1 MFPKN
6 TFFLVAVIM
15 LLVSCEAEENYPG
28 TEYAPQMYHSVPYE
42 PLSQFTEED
51 VDGVLETW
59 YYNTIDKAPNSIST
73 EYTNKK
79 HLINSLEPVEGTIKR
94 QKYSSVEELDSAGN
108 RQLLLYNI
116 DADDFETA
124 GRILKNPV
132 PKTDE
137 VMQEGSALYGSFC
150 SHCHGG
156 GGAGDG
162 KVGVVYKGVANLL
175 GGAYKNLPE
184 GHIFH
189 VITHGKGRMWAHK
202 SQLSPEER
210 WKVVHYVKQLQGTK

>member
-6 TFFLVAVIM
+6 IFFLVATIM
-15 LLVSCEAEENYPG
+15 LLVSCEAEENYTG

-42 PLSQFTEED
+42 PLTQFTEEN
-51 VDGVLETW
+51 VNGLLETW
-59 YYNTIDKAPNSIST
+59 YYNSVDKSSNTISLAYS
-73 EYTNKK
+73 NKK
-79 HLINSLEPVEGTIKR
+79 FITNSLEPVQGTVKR

-124 GRILKNPV
+124 GKVLKNPV

-137 VMQEGSALYGSFC
+137 ILEEGAALYGSFC
-150 SHCHGG
+150 SHCHGE

-162 KVGVVYKGVANLL
+162 KVGVVYKGVANL
-175 GGAYKNLPE
+175 
-184 GHIFH
+184 
-189 VITHGKGRMWAHK
+189 
-202 SQLSPEER
+202 
-210 WKVVHYVKQLQGTK
+210 